1 MKNIYS
7 IVASTVLCTTIFGQ
21 TQKKIDSI
29 LIRLSE
35 LKTIDTARISS
46 FNSLS
51 YYYYSVNPELGIK
64 YADAALQLATKF
76 KSKNHIAQAYQSF
89 AINYTMQGAND
100 IAQKYYQKSLDLAIR
115 IKNQS
120 VEAHAYHGL
129 AYLNSI
135 QGENKKAIEFEK
147 KAYTI
152 FNAINKKK
160 KAGSTLNSIG
170 SNYFYLSEY
179 NNALTYYLKALNIAE
194 EIKDNVLIA
203 TAYENIGLL
212 YKRLNNNKKAF
223 YYFEK
228 SIEKFQEGHNES
240 QIINVL
246 TNYGNAKDQAGQTKE
261 ALKIYNRALLL
272 AIKTKNIR
280 SEYSLITNIAI
291 AEFGLKDYDKAI
303 VGFQKANAFFESTGD
318 LRNLSVG
325 RQYLAETLIDAS
337 DDMIRKAGFNP
348 KQKFTQ
354 ALELTQACLNY
365 STEINAIDD
374 QMYCREVLSKIYN
387 KKGDFKASLEQY
399 KLFTALKDSVT
410 NNENREEILT
420 KELQYEADK
429 KQAVANAEIQK
440 QKAIKYATFGGSG
453 LVLLSGFFLF
463 IGYKRRRSAKEIQ
476 NELLLK
482 AKISDTEMRAL
493 RLQLNPHF
501 IFNSLNSISDYIGKN
516 DIKTADYYLAKFA
529 KLMRGILENSEE
541 KEIPLADE
549 LKMLELYMQLES
561 SRLNHKF
568 TFEIK
573 VEQGIDPETTLVPPL
588 ILQPFVE
595 NSIWHGLAQKDGA
608 GKIIIEVTK
617 ENAMLNCIV
626 EDDGIGR
633 KNASTSNGKSYG
645 MKITKDRIELLN
657 KFKNTNAS
665 VNLIDLEKGT
675 RVEVKL
681 PFEEEL

>member
-1 MKNIYS
+1 M
-7 IVASTVLCTTIFGQ
+7 
-21 TQKKIDSI
+21 
-29 LIRLSE
+29 
-35 LKTIDTARISS
+35 
-46 FNSLS
+46 
-51 YYYYSVNPELGIK
+51 
-64 YADAALQLATKF
+64 
-76 KSKNHIAQAYQSF
+76 
-89 AINYTMQGAND
+89 
-100 IAQKYYQKSLDLAIR
+100 
-115 IKNQS
+115 
-120 VEAHAYHGL
+120 
-129 AYLNSI
+129 
-135 QGENKKAIEFEK
+135 
-147 KAYTI
+147 
-152 FNAINKKK
+152 
-160 KAGSTLNSIG
+160 
-170 SNYFYLSEY
+170 
-179 NNALTYYLKALNIAE
+179 
-194 EIKDNVLIA
+194 
-203 TAYENIGLL
+203 
-212 YKRLNNNKKAF
+212 
-223 YYFEK
+223 
-228 SIEKFQEGHNES
+228 
-240 QIINVL
+240 
-246 TNYGNAKDQAGQTKE
+246 
-261 ALKIYNRALLL
+261 
-272 AIKTKNIR
+272 
-280 SEYSLITNIAI
+280 
-291 AEFGLKDYDKAI
+291 
-303 VGFQKANAFFESTGD
+303 
-318 LRNLSVG
+318 
-325 RQYLAETLIDAS
+325 
-337 DDMIRKAGFNP
+337 
-348 KQKFTQ
+348 
-354 ALELTQACLNY
+354 
-365 STEINAIDD
+365 
-374 QMYCREVLSKIYN
+374 
-387 KKGDFKASLEQY
+387 
-399 KLFTALKDSVT
+399 
-410 NNENREEILT
+410 
-420 KELQYEADK
+420 
-429 KQAVANAEIQK
+429 
-440 QKAIKYATFGGSG
+440 
-453 LVLLSGFFLF
+453 SGFFLF

>member
-1 MKNIYS
+1 MKTIYS
-7 IVASTVLCTTIFGQ
+7 IVAATVLCTTVFGQ

-35 LKTIDTARISS
+35 VKTIDTARISS

-89 AINYTMQGAND
+89 ALNYTMQGENS

-160 KAGSTLNSIG
+160 KAASTLNSIG

-179 NNALTYYLKALNIAE
+179 KNALTYYLKALKIAE
-194 EIKDNVLIA
+194 KIKDNVLIA
-203 TAYENIGLL
+203 TAYDNIGLL
-212 YKRLNNNKKAF
+212 YKRLNNNKRAF

-228 SIEKFQEGHNES
+228 SIEKYQEGHNES

-246 TNYGNAKDQAGQTKE
+246 TNYGNAKDQAGQSKE

-325 RQYLAETLIDAS
+325 RQYLAETLIEAS
-337 DDMIRKAGFNP
+337 NDMIRKAGFNP
-348 KQKFTQ
+348 EQKFIQ

-374 QMYCREVLSKIYN
+374 QMYCREVLSKIYS

-399 KLFTALKDSVT
+399 KLFTVLKDSVT

-420 KELQYEADK
+420 KELRYEADK
-429 KQAVANAEIQK
+429 KHAVANAEIQK
-440 QKAIKYATFGGSG
+440 QKTLKYATFGGSG

-541 KEIPLADE
+541 KDIPLADE

-561 SRLNHKF
+561 ARLNHKF

-595 NSIWHGLAQKDGA
+595 NSIWHGLAQKEGV
-608 GKIIIEVTK
+608 GKIIIDVTK

-633 KNASTSNGKSYG
+633 KNASISNGKSYG